1 MSSVAP
7 LTTAVAHALAASP
20 AVGVAVEQRQASRSP
35 EETIRGPEAAP
46 PVQVADKMRQSVKAA
61 AEQIETYLRQVNT
74 NLEFRVDEDAGQVV
88 VSVRER
94 ATGELIRQI
103 PSEEALRLAERLAV
117 HGTTALVDQET

>member
-1 MSSVAP
+1 MSSPASLTPAVAP
-7 LTTAVAHALAASP
+7 ALAASP
-20 AVGVAVEQRQASRSP
+20 AAGVAIEQRQVSRSADATNRVP
-35 EETIRGPEAAP
+35 GAGLPA
-46 PVQVADKMRQSVKAA
+46 QVANTRQSVKAA
-61 AEQIETYLRQVNT
+61 AEQIETYLRHVNT

-117 HGTTALVDQET
+117 RGTTALVDQET